1 MKYIKACDIL
11 PKCLLEEIQKYVEG
25 CIVYIPNKAGNRKAW
40 GDMTGTKSE
49 LLNRNIQIRVD
60 FKDGILIDK
69 LSEKYSLSV
78 ESIKKIIYSR

>member
-11 PKCLLEEIQKYVEG
+11 PKCLLEEIQKYAKG
-25 CIVYIPNKAGNRKAW
+25 CIVYIPNKAGTRRAW

-49 LLNRNIQIRVD
+49 LINRNIHIKID

-69 LSEKYSLSV
+69 LSKKYNLSV

>member
-1 MKYIKACDIL
+1 MKACDLL
-11 PKCLLEEIQKYVEG
+11 PKSLLEEIQKYAEG
-25 CIVYIPNKAGNRKAW
+25 CIVYIPNKAGNRRSW

-49 LLNRNIQIRVD
+49 LLNRNIHIKID

-69 LSEKYSLSV
+69 LSEKYNLSV